1 MRLTIPNQL
10 TIIRILLTPV
20 FAYYFLKCE
29 PRYQLIASIIFF
41 VASITDWY
49 DGWYA
54 RRFGVITRWGQFM
67 DPLADK
73 ILVSTALIIFAIMG
87 YVFAWMVWLIV
98 LRDLFVTGIRIYALY
113 KGTPVVTH
121 IVAKWKTFLQ
131 MATIF
136 FILFYVNWSNF
147 FLPNETNYHARYFD
161 LIGISMIVVTI
172 LTVLSGIIYVYS
184 NWELVVRVFKLVLL
198 FPFRRR

>member
-10 TIIRILLTPV
+10 TLIRIFLTPV
-20 FAYYFLKCE
+20 FAYYFLKGE
-29 PRYQLIASIIFF
+29 PRFQLIATLIFLI
-41 VASITDWY
+41 ASITDWY

-87 YVFAWMVWLIV
+87 YVYAWMVWIIV
-98 LRDLFVTGIRIYALY
+98 IRDIFVTGIRIFALY

-136 FILFYVNWSNF
+136 FILFYINWSN
-147 FLPNETNYHARYFD
+147 YFVPHPVDYQASYTD
-161 LIGISMIVVTI
+161 LIGLSMIIVTL
-172 LTVLSGIIYVYS
+172 LTIISAVIYVYS
-184 NWELVVRVFKLVLL
+184 NWELIVRIFKLILL
-198 FPFRRR
+198 FPFRRS